1 MPKAGIIYND
11 MKPIACRIA
20 QEVKDKLISQGWQV
34 HLATGERGI
43 LGFAQPD
50 AAPQPLA
57 DLIPSGFDETMAFG
71 IVLGGD
77 GTVLSAFRQVAL
89 CGLPLLTVNTGHMG
103 FLTETYLNQLPNALD
118 SLLAKDYFLEE
129 RAMLTVQVWRGDRL
143 LWETLCLNEMVLHR
157 EPLTS
162 MCHFEIELGNH
173 APVDIAADG
182 VIIATPTGSTAY
194 SLSAGGPVVAPGV
207 EALQLVPICPHSLAS
222 RALVFPDTEPVTIGL
237 ANLADNARPLVLVV
251 DGNAGCPVLAEDR
264 VRIVRS
270 PYHSKFIRLRPN
282 EFFHVLREKLG
293 WGLPHVAK
301 PTSVE
306 LP

>member
-1 MPKAGIIYND
+1 VPKAGIIYND
-11 MKPIACRIA
+11 VKPIACNIA
-20 QEVKDKLISQGWQV
+20 QELQDKLTAYGWEV
-34 HLATGERGI
+34 HLATGIGGI
-43 LGFAQPD
+43 LGFSQVGRPICHT
-50 AAPQPLA
+50 PINQLVP
-57 DLIPSGFDETMAFG
+57 PGFDRDMEFG

-77 GTVLSAFRQVAL
+77 GTVLSAFRQIAP

-103 FLTETYLNQLPNALD
+103 FLTETYLNQLPQAVDAL
-118 SLLAKDYFLEE
+118 LENQYAVEE
-129 RAMLTVQVWRGDRL
+129 RAMLSVQIWREETL
-143 LWETLCLNEMVLHR
+143 LWEALCLNEMVLHR

-173 APVDIAADG
+173 SPVDIAADG
-182 VIIATPTGSTAY
+182 VIISTPTGSTAY

-207 EALQLVPICPHSLAS
+207 AALQLVPICPHSLAS
-222 RALVFPDTEPVTIGL
+222 RALVFADSEPVTIYP
-237 ANLADNARPLVLVV
+237 ANLNPLVLVV
-251 DGNAGCPVLAEDR
+251 DGNAGCAVLSEDR

-270 PYHSKFIRLRPN
+270 PYTARFIRLRPN

-301 PTSVE
+301 PASVE